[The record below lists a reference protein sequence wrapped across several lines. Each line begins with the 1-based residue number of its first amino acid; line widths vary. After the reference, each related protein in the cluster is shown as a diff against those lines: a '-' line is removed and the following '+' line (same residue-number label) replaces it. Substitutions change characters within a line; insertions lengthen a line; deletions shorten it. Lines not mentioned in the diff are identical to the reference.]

1 MNPYTKLITWLKNET
16 DFDLSKVNNKSKE
29 LFKLCLINGKYEFI
43 VLFDDKV
50 WDKETIDLYFQ
61 NKPDG
66 LMPIYLSVYDKE
78 LCEYYVTK
86 LLNLGF
92 HSLVISKYSNY
103 KNDEIYQLFLNTLKI
118 SDLDYYSLKNSY
130 GWTSYDLIKTL
141 ISNGQF
147 ELVGAILN
155 ERNWN
160 DECFELL
167 SGHMVDLYGVVS
179 FFSTYLPDFLFNYD
193 SGKLLAELI
202 EANVFEFITNLRGTR
217 YNKLFFSNEKH
228 VELVIRKYKDFPFDK
243 YPLYYYNIDF
253 LFERADFLKTVLEVN
268 NSQYIKSFISYF
280 NPSCW
285 TMENQL
291 LYYKLIEDGYDYP
304 TNKVPYALYR
314 EAYKNNLRSYW
325 RNVVYDNTISND
337 VLKDNDIIYS
347 MGEAVSKGVFFNNLA
362 FEQFCLLVFNTK
374 SNKILNL
381 MKFLIGMNIDN
392 VNKLFDENGIT
403 DYLFS
408 YLAFDPDYILYC
420 INNGIDL
427 VNKMNSASYATY
439 VKFLTKY
446 PNMSQYLLV
455 DKNSVNKFFESGQV
469 TMSFVDTMFS
479 VTNYSLLLTMY
490 DNNEQLELSEIQEYI
505 LLKTKEIS
513 NVKVKE
519 LFMEFCIDNVT
530 GLSKKDVDNVAVLI
544 KKIEYSNSV
553 QIRKKSSAIVKEILK
568 HSNPEQK
575 LRELEDIYNEDN
587 IPEFG
592 KRFFVYKLL
601 YSHDKRLDNDS
612 SPILL
617 NSSDEDID
625 KIILFDLFK
634 ISLGSFNEDLLL
646 YLDEIKNE
654 DSLFNDLKFSR
665 RNVNDLSSEEL
676 LKLKKLSKK
685 LQFFATQVFKL
696 KYEVF
701 EDDYKTLL
709 SIENAIKEMINYPK
723 TFPLF
728 SLTDII
734 IKELFGK
741 FGFNSCIH
749 LHMYAYKCLTIKTAI
764 EEGRHLHQKE
774 LVIKDG
780 DLIKGVNSKY
790 LDNILQYGSL
800 CKELLGEDADRDVT
814 HLDTDM
820 SIIRGN
826 GLSIKDVL
834 SSNIDAKSY
843 GDVKLLLS
851 REDISS
857 ISPIVET
864 RNQDGLIPYNPEDVQ
879 KTELFQVRKNSTHYA
894 IRSGFPT
901 TLIRAIISDKDIKR
915 IKFLIVKKGFFIPVY
930 NSKGDLLFSYEEYLE
945 LSKQKQGLSHYYE
958 GSKYEISNN
967 LESQCII
974 QELEGLGNNVSDANT
989 KREAIF
995 KQLMPVFKK
1004 YFKGVKYELD
1014 GSVTNGIIEIFDTG
1028 STGRGTNIAN
1038 DSDFDFVL
1046 RVDREFKLNTPLF
1059 NSFISDIYRAFGSS
1073 SSTSPVRL
1081 TDAKVEGIDELL
1093 KIDINPIVKTNKITY
1108 ATVDC
1113 VKDRLE
1119 TIKRLHPEKYSLV
1132 VANIVYAKK
1141 LLKAAGAYKSRKV
1154 RNPQG
1159 GLGGVGV
1166 ETWILQ
1172 HGGSLYDA
1180 AVSFLEVADR
1190 VNSFSEFKEAYSVFD
1205 FGKDHMSEEWNNFPY
1220 DDFVDNMD
1228 SNGYTRMRMALRE
1241 YVNSLNQ
1248 DFGSVGLK

>member
-1 MNPYTKLITWLKNET
+1 MSLYTKLITWLKNET
-16 DFDLSKVNNKSKE
+16 DFNLSEVNNKSKE

-43 VLFDDKV
+43 DLFDDKV
-50 WDKETIDLYFQ
+50 WDKDIVDLYFQ

-66 LMPIYLSVYDKE
+66 VTPIYLNVYGEE
-78 LCEYYVTK
+78 LNKYYVTK

-92 HSLVISKYSNY
+92 HSLVISKYSGY
-103 KNDEIYQLFLNTLKI
+103 KNDEIYQLFLSTLKD

-130 GWTSYDLIKTL
+130 GWITYDLIKTL
-141 ISNGQF
+141 INNGQF
-147 ELVGAILN
+147 ELVGATLN
-155 ERNWN
+155 ERYWN
-160 DECFELL
+160 DECLELL
-167 SGHMVDLYGVVS
+167 SGHMLDLYGVVS

-202 EANVFEFITNLRGTR
+202 EENVFEFISNLRNTR
-217 YNKLFFSNEKH
+217 YSKIFFSNEEH
-228 VELVIRKYKDFPFDK
+228 VELVIRKFKDFPFNK
-243 YPLYYYNIDF
+243 YSLYYYCIDF

-268 NSQYIKSFISYF
+268 NEQYIKLCINSF
-280 NPSCW
+280 NHSCW

-291 LYYKLIEDGYDYP
+291 LYFKLIEEGYGYS
-304 TNKVPYALYR
+304 TNNVPYVLYR
-314 EAYKNNLRSYW
+314 EAYKNNSRSHW
-325 RNVVYDNTISND
+325 RNEAFDNTISND
-337 VLKDNDIIYS
+337 TLKNDNIIYS
-347 MGEAVSKGVFFNNLA
+347 MGEAVSKGILFNNPA

-381 MKFLIGMNIDN
+381 MKFLIEMNIDN
-392 VNKLFDENGIT
+392 VDKLFDKNGMT

-420 INNGIDL
+420 INNGVDL
-427 VNKMNSASYATY
+427 VSKMNSASYATY
-439 VKFLTKY
+439 IKFLTKY
-446 PNMSQYLLV
+446 PNMAKYLLV
-455 DKNSVNKFFESGQV
+455 DKNSVNNLFESGSV
-469 TMSFVDTMFS
+469 TKAFVDIMFS
-479 VTNYSLLLTMY
+479 VTNYSMLLTMY
-490 DNNEQLELSEIQEYI
+490 ENNEKLELSKIQKYI
-505 LLKTKEIS
+505 LIKTKEVS

-519 LFMEFCIDNVT
+519 LFMEFCIDNVAS
-530 GLSKKDVDNVAVLI
+530 LSEKDVDNVAVLI

-553 QIRKKSSAIVKEILK
+553 QIRKKSFAIVKEILK

-575 LRELEDIYNEDN
+575 LKELEDIYNEDN

-601 YSHDKRLDNDS
+601 YSQDKDLDSNS

-654 DSLFNDLKFSR
+654 DSLFNDLKFNR
-665 RNVNDLSSEEL
+665 RNINDLSSEEL
-676 LKLKKLSKK
+676 IKLKKLSKK

-696 KYEVF
+696 NYEIF
-701 EDDYKTLL
+701 EDDYETLL
-709 SIENAIKEMINYPK
+709 SIENAIKEMIKYPK
-723 TFPLF
+723 MFPLL

-741 FGFNSCIH
+741 FGFNSCMQ
-749 LHMYAYKCLTIKTAI
+749 LHTYAYKCLIIKTAI

-780 DLIKGVNSKY
+780 DLLKGVDSQY

-800 CKELLGEDADRDVT
+800 CKELLGEDASRDMT

-834 SSNIDAKSY
+834 ASNIEAKSY

-851 REDISS
+851 RGDISS

-879 KTELFQVRKNSTHYA
+879 KTELFQARRNSTHYA

-901 TLIRAIISDKDIKR
+901 TLIRAIIADRNVKR

-930 NSKGDLLFSYEEYLE
+930 NSKGDLLFGYEEYLE
-945 LSKQKQGLSHYYE
+945 LSKQRQGLSHYYE
-958 GSKYEISNN
+958 GNKYEISNN
-967 LESQCII
+967 LESESII
-974 QELEGLGNNVSDANT
+974 QELESLGNNVSDADT
-989 KREAIF
+989 KRKAIF
-995 KQLMPVFKK
+995 KQLDPVFRR
-1004 YFKGVKYELD
+1004 YFKDVKYELD
-1014 GSVTNGIIEIFDTG
+1014 GSITNGVLEIFDTG

-1059 NSFISDIYRAFGSS
+1059 NSFIRDIYGAFGLNSS
-1073 SSTSPVRL
+1073 SSPVRL
-1081 TDAKVEGIDELL
+1081 ANAKVDGIDELL
-1093 KIDINPIVKTNKITY
+1093 KIDINPIVKTNKIAY

-1113 VKDRLE
+1113 VKDKLD

-1132 VANIVYAKK
+1132 IANIVYAKK

-1190 VNSFSEFKEAYSVFD
+1190 VNSFEEFKEVYSIFD
-1205 FGKDHMSEEWNNFPY
+1205 FGKDHMSEEWNTFPY

-1228 SNGYTRMRMALRE
+1228 SNGYTRMTNVLRE

-1248 DFGSVGLK
+1248 NFGSVGLK